1 MLGAIDFT
9 VEHPEYWSKLGESKE
24 LAFEKAMK
32 FISYLRHKH
41 KGLVSFDTETE
52 SLAKKYNRLVSIQLG
67 INDKTGYVICL
78 DSPYTEYSQ
87 SQIIKIKSAL
97 KELFEDEN
105 THIVWI
111 GHNAQYDACQVSSQL
126 GVKYIAK
133 PVIDTMLF
141 IHLLDENRIQ
151 KFREDE
157 NGNKVRCSAAL
168 KSVCNEFFNFRLYD
182 KEAIEARKNEN
193 LLLLPKDKFIIYAGM
208 DAYVTFRLFLYLKLV
223 AEKYDYYDKA
233 KRLLVYLISPAIKML
248 SWVSGNGFCVDI
260 KHLKYLLSNESPI
273 MERINEI
280 ENIYKNTKECIEVN
294 KELYTV
300 QSKSI
305 SLFGMSTP
313 WILDLN
319 KPAHRVALFYTS
331 KKGFKLTPVKDKKAK
346 GKFSTGKPFQKVY
359 SDKNKIVHLYEEEQ
373 GLKKLKSSY
382 LNSIW
387 KCMLDSTDARD
398 GRVRANFV
406 MNGTVTG
413 RICSNNPNL
422 QQIPRSDSPLKKSVK
437 CLYRAEPSGDKDD
450 PNVLLQADFCANE
463 IRFWAAIS
471 GDPYLCNSF
480 NKSYEKGQMFREN
493 PTDEKLEEEAHLL
506 GDIHKQTAAKM
517 YDIPIKEVTGS
528 LRQTAKS
535 LSLGIMYQRGEKS
548 VAQQLNITPEQ
559 AHEKFEIFF
568 KNYGVGVAWS
578 ESMKKM
584 VNKCGYVISPL
595 GRMRRLGDLIIEGKK
610 LIEKSK
616 EFPRGSSEG
625 KRLWIEG
632 NRLIGRAE
640 RRSVNSPIQGL
651 ASDLALISLSL
662 LHQYIIKNDLKW
674 KIVNSVHD
682 SVVIEL
688 RLSQVMKAS
697 KIIRK
702 IFTRD
707 SRKYAY
713 KYFGWKMPTHID
725 IDFEIGQ
732 NKCWKCS
739 KCGQLIN
746 YWKKSCDRK
755 DKEGKVCGCTKLIN
769 HKLNS
774 GYGTLVGWDET
785 EAQLKEIQKG
795 F

>member
-1 MLGAIDFT
+1 
-9 VEHPEYWSKLGESKE
+9 
-24 LAFEKAMK
+24 
-32 FISYLRHKH
+32 
-41 KGLVSFDTETE
+41 
-52 SLAKKYNRLVSIQLG
+52 
-67 INDKTGYVICL
+67 
-78 DSPYTEYSQ
+78 
-87 SQIIKIKSAL
+87 
-97 KELFEDEN
+97 
-105 THIVWI
+105 
-111 GHNAQYDACQVSSQL
+111 
-126 GVKYIAK
+126 
-133 PVIDTMLF
+133 
-141 IHLLDENRIQ
+141 
-151 KFREDE
+151 
-157 NGNKVRCSAAL
+157 
-168 KSVCNEFFNFRLYD
+168 
-182 KEAIEARKNEN
+182 
-193 LLLLPKDKFIIYAGM
+193 
-208 DAYVTFRLFLYLKLV
+208 
-223 AEKYDYYDKA
+223 
-233 KRLLVYLISPAIKML
+233 
-248 SWVSGNGFCVDI
+248 
-260 KHLKYLLSNESPI
+260 
-273 MERINEI
+273 
-280 ENIYKNTKECIEVN
+280 
-294 KELYTV
+294 
-300 QSKSI
+300 
-305 SLFGMSTP
+305 
-313 WILDLN
+313 
-319 KPAHRVALFYTS
+319 
-331 KKGFKLTPVKDKKAK
+331 
-346 GKFSTGKPFQKVY
+346 
-359 SDKNKIVHLYEEEQ
+359 
-373 GLKKLKSSY
+373 
-382 LNSIW
+382 
-387 KCMLDSTDARD
+387 
-398 GRVRANFV
+398 
-406 MNGTVTG
+406 
-413 RICSNNPNL
+413 
-422 QQIPRSDSPLKKSVK
+422 
-437 CLYRAEPSGDKDD
+437 
-450 PNVLLQADFCANE
+450 
-463 IRFWAAIS
+463 
-471 GDPYLCNSF
+471 
-480 NKSYEKGQMFREN
+480 
-493 PTDEKLEEEAHLL
+493 
-506 GDIHKQTAAKM
+506 
-517 YDIPIKEVTGS
+517 
-528 LRQTAKS
+528 
-535 LSLGIMYQRGEKS
+535 
-548 VAQQLNITPEQ
+548 
-559 AHEKFEIFF
+559 
-568 KNYGVGVAWS
+568 
-578 ESMKKM
+578 MKKM